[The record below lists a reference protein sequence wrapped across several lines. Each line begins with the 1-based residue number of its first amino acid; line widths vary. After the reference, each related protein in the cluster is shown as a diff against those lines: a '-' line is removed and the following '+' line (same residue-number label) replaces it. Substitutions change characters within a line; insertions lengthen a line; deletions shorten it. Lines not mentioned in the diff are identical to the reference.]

1 MTKILI
7 KENSFIAFLASQKLK
22 TSTCAIVIG
31 KTIYLHNCS
40 KTQFI
45 SNLAWL
51 RHELKHVEQYQ
62 KEGLLFFI
70 LKYITYSIRYGYDKN
85 PFEIEARLAE
95 NEDILTSKYTF

>member
-1 MTKILI
+1 LAKINI

-31 KTIYLHNCS
+31 KTIFLHNCS
-40 KTQFI
+40 KAHFI

-62 KEGLLFFI
+62 KEGILFFI
-70 LKYITYSIRYGYDKN
+70 IKYIAYSIRYGYENN

-95 NEDILTSKYTF
+95 QEDILTSKYTF